1 MESKCG
7 KTHPDEQGAG
17 RAQVYVP
24 GYIQYEGHT
33 QIRVSGR
40 NRTHLAST
48 RMRAP
53 SNGMS
58 LLMTMKIYE
67 RAEYK
72 SKFFWLLPVKKERI
86 MATKTIPF

>member
-7 KTHPDEQGAG
+7 KNHLDDQGAE
-17 RAQVYVP
+17 RAQVHVP

-33 QIRVSGR
+33 QIRVNGR
-40 NRTHLAST
+40 KRAHLAST

-72 SKFFWLLPVKKERI
+72 VKLFWLLPVKKERI